1 MVYLSLLS
9 RIRLLELFQV
19 KVGGGAAR
27 TRHTS
32 RPVPP
37 ISAQDAR
44 NLLMSL
50 DTLTASVKTNREH
63 EAKPGLQVLPDGRH
77 LSALSSAP
85 NNGVLIHYI

>member
-9 RIRLLELFQV
+9 RMRLLELLHV
-19 KVGGGAAR
+19 KVGGGAAL

-37 ISAQDAR
+37 TSAQDAR

-50 DTLTASVKTNREH
+50 DTLTASVN
-63 EAKPGLQVLPDGRH
+63 A
-77 LSALSSAP
+77 
-85 NNGVLIHYI
+85 N